1 LKTIHN
7 ADLSRVPPEEF
18 ESALVYKTREL
29 ERERAEHIVRSK
41 GRIIAAIDASPVF
54 ETDTYDESF
63 VSRLRSLPERLGKI
77 REQSFSVRHTV
88 QTDVYEKTTMTLS
101 GRAWTRGSFDPD
113 DAFAQ
118 MRTAVMGTVRH
129 QYSPRLQF
137 EATTNLLRASNLD
150 IKVTHSDEN
159 STAHCEVSLSRALFQ
174 AFALSSSARNSAIPP
189 VNISYSRR
197 LFRDSPT
204 EGTIMFSTSS
214 SLPIISV
221 GLSSARLY
229 DFRPEASI
237 PPAILTEG
245 VDARPPSNSGLSV
258 LASFWN
264 TQVQLAGVMSGVSSE
279 WGVLL
284 AEVGVRIK
292 VGLQLGL
299 AGLNWSLGGEWR
311 KGDASLGSSIALGLQ
326 GVILKLE

>member
-1 LKTIHN
+1 VHHACSAADGAYVRFQRLLACPATPSLPLKTFRTTGNSSILNLPTTASDKEIRERYRQLSVVFHPDKQHDESTKETATKRFLEIQKAYQVLSDPISRRAYDLLGLRGLKTIHN

-88 QTDVYEKTTMTLS
+88 QTDVLEKTTMTFS

-137 EATTNLLRASNLD
+137 EVRANQQSTLFYLHLNITLGY
-150 IKVTHSDEN
+150 DE
-159 STAHCEVSLSRALFQ
+159 
-174 AFALSSSARNSAIPP
+174 
-189 VNISYSRR
+189 
-197 LFRDSPT
+197 SP
-204 EGTIMFSTSS
+204 
-214 SLPIISV
+214 
-221 GLSSARLY
+221 
-229 DFRPEASI
+229 
-237 PPAILTEG
+237 
-245 VDARPPSNSGLSV
+245 
-258 LASFWN
+258 
-264 TQVQLAGVMSGVSSE
+264 
-279 WGVLL
+279 
-284 AEVGVRIK
+284 
-292 VGLQLGL
+292 
-299 AGLNWSLGGEWR
+299 
-311 KGDASLGSSIALGLQ
+311 ASL
-326 GVILKLE
+326 